1 MVDASLYFLGGAVL
15 VGIFLLFF
23 LANRTSYRKITEA
36 KNEAI
41 KHYEKVRDKITKK
54 QIKTKEPEPD
64 DEDEDDDVQPSG
76 SPLMN
81 IVALLIMTGVIITVG
96 VVVFSKVSEQISPQ
110 VMNNTTSAF
119 STGFSDAFSFFP
131 VIIIV
136 VAAAIVLFFVIGA
149 FGGIHER

>member
-41 KHYEKVRDKITKK
+41 KHYEGIRDKITKK

-64 DEDEDDDVQPSG
+64 DEDEDDGPGG
-76 SPLMN
+76 SILMN
-81 IVALLIMTGVIITVG
+81 LIALLILTGVIISVG
-96 VVVFSKVSEQISPQ
+96 VVVFSKITEQISPQ
-110 VMNNTTSAF
+110 AMNNTTSAF

-131 VIIIV
+131 VISIV